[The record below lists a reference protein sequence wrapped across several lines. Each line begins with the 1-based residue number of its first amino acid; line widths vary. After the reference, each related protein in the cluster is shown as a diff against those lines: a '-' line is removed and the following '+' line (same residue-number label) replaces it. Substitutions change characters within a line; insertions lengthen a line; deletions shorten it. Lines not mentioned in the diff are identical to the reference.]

1 MDKIYYQKRNT
12 DTVALISGGLNP
24 TEKTATISLPDSDTI
39 PIILGEQPSSEI
51 RKIRDEDIID
61 NPDIAQQ
68 SKPHIPHHQHNL
80 SKPHRITCTT
90 NRKKYRSSQTIVQGF
105 VPQWRFST
113 VDSEFS
119 TKISQ

>member
-61 NPDIAQQ
+61 NPDTAQPT
-68 SKPHIPHHQHNL
+68 KPHIPHHQHNHQHNHHL
-80 SKPHRITCTT
+80 NLTYRITTQQH
-90 NRKKYRSSQTIVQGF
+90 NQ
-105 VPQWRFST
+105 
-113 VDSEFS
+113 
-119 TKISQ
+119 